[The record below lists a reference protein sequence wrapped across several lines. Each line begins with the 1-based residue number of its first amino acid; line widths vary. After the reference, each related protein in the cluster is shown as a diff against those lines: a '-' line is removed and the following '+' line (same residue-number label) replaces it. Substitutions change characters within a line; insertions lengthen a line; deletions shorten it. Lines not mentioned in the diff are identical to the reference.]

1 MNTATALKTNTADT
15 VKMTI
20 RQWATEDRPSEKLQM
35 YGVQSL
41 SDSELLS
48 IVIGSGT
55 NRYTAVDIAQNILD
69 KFDRNLNSLGK
80 ARFDE
85 IKDVEGV
92 GTYTSCRIMAA
103 VELGRRRQMAT
114 AKVRPDMSTATRIYE
129 YLRPRMMDLQT
140 EHFYVLLINQ
150 NFRLLKAECISV
162 GGITE
167 VSVDVRIIMRE
178 ALLNNAP
185 LVAIAHNHPSGS
197 TRPSRVDDMLTQSVK
212 KACDTM
218 RIGLIDHVIVTDGAY
233 YSFAE
238 SGKL

>member
-1 MNTATALKTNTADT
+1 MNTATALKTTTADT

-35 YGVQSL
+35 YGVQAL

-85 IKDVEGV
+85 IKEVEGV

-103 VELGRRRQMAT
+103 VELGRRRQMTT
-114 AKVRPDMSTATRIYE
+114 AEVRPDMSTATRIYN
-129 YLRPRMMDLQT
+129 YLLPRMMDLQT
-140 EHFYVLLINQ
+140 EHFYVLLMNQ

-185 LVAIAHNHPSGS
+185 LIAIAHNHPSGS
-197 TRPSRVDDMLTQSVK
+197 IHPSRVDDTLTQSVK

-218 RIGLIDHVIVTDGAY
+218 RISLIDHVIVTDGSY
-233 YSFAE
+233 YSFSE

>member
-1 MNTATALKTNTADT
+1 MNTATALRTNTADT

-35 YGVQSL
+35 YGVQAL
-41 SDSELLS
+41 SDAELLS
-48 IVIGSGT
+48 VIIGCGT
-55 NRYTAVDIAQNILD
+55 NRYTAIDIAQNILD

-114 AKVRPDMSTATRIYE
+114 AELRPDMSTATRIYN
-129 YLRPRMMDLQT
+129 YLYPRMMDLQT

-185 LVAIAHNHPSGS
+185 LICIAHNHPSGS
-197 TRPSRVDDMLTQSVK
+197 IHPSRVDDTLTQSVK
-212 KACDTM
+212 KACDTL
-218 RIGLIDHVIVTDGAY
+218 RISLIDHVIVTDGAY

>member
-1 MNTATALKTNTADT
+1 MNTATALKTDTANT

-35 YGVQSL
+35 YGVQAL

-103 VELGRRRQMAT
+103 VELGRCRQMAT
-114 AKVRPDMSTATRIYE
+114 AEVRPDMSTATRIYN
-129 YLRPRMMDLQT
+129 YLYPRMMDLQT

-150 NFRLLKAECISV
+150 NFRLIKAECISV

-185 LVAIAHNHPSGS
+185 LVALAHNHPSGS
-197 TRPSRVDDMLTQSVK
+197 IHPSRVDDMLTQSVK
-212 KACDTM
+212 KACETL
-218 RIGLIDHVIVTDGAY
+218 RISLIDHVIVTDGAY

>member
-1 MNTATALKTNTADT
+1 MNTATALRTNTADT

-35 YGVQSL
+35 YGVQAL
-41 SDSELLS
+41 SDAELLS

-103 VELGRRRQMAT
+103 VELGRCRQMAT
-114 AKVRPDMSTATRIYE
+114 AEVRPDMSTATRIYN
-129 YLRPRMMDLQT
+129 YLYPRMMDLQT

-150 NFRLLKAECISV
+150 NFRLIKAECISV

-185 LVAIAHNHPSGS
+185 LVALAHNHPSGS
-197 TRPSRVDDMLTQSVK
+197 IHPSRVDDMLTQSVK
-212 KACDTM
+212 KACETL
-218 RIGLIDHVIVTDGAY
+218 RISLIDHVIVTDGAY

>member
-1 MNTATALKTNTADT
+1 MNTATALKANTAET

-35 YGVQSL
+35 YGVQAL
-41 SDSELLS
+41 SDAELLS

-55 NRYTAVDIAQNILD
+55 NRYTAVDIAQSILD

-85 IKDVEGV
+85 IKEVEGV

-103 VELGRRRQMAT
+103 VELGRRRQLAT
-114 AKVRPDMSTATRIYE
+114 AELRPDMGTATRIYE
-129 YLRPRMMDLQT
+129 YMRPRMMDLQT
-140 EHFYVLLINQ
+140 EQFYILLMNQ
-150 NFRLLKAECISV
+150 NFRLIKAECIST

-178 ALLNNAP
+178 AVLNNAT
-185 LVAIAHNHPSGS
+185 VMAICHNHPSGS
-197 TRPSRVDDMLTQSVK
+197 IHPSKVDDTLTQSVK
-212 KACDTM
+212 RACETL
-218 RIGLIDHVIVTDGAY
+218 RIHLSDHVIVTDGCY
-233 YSFAE
+233 YSYAE
-238 SGKL
+238 SGKI

>member
-1 MNTATALKTNTADT
+1 MNTATALRTNTADT
-15 VKMTI
+15 AKKTI

-35 YGVQSL
+35 YGVQAL
-41 SDSELLS
+41 SDAELLS
-48 IVIGSGT
+48 VIIGSGT

-103 VELGRRRQMAT
+103 VELGRRRQMAP
-114 AKVRPDMSTATRIYE
+114 AELRPDMSTATRIYN
-129 YLRPRMMDLQT
+129 YLYPRMMDLQT

-185 LVAIAHNHPSGS
+185 LICIAHNHPSGS
-197 TRPSRVDDMLTQSVK
+197 IHPSRVDDTLTQSVK
-212 KACDTM
+212 KACDTL
-218 RIGLIDHVIVTDGAY
+218 RISLIDHMIVTDGAY

>member
-35 YGVQSL
+35 YGAQSL